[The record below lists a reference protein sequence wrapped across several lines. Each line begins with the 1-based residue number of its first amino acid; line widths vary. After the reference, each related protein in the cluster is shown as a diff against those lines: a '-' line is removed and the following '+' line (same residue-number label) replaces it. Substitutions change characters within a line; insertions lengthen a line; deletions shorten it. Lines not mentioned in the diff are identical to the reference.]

1 MTIRRSAIYLL
12 ILGVIA
18 LAFGGGYIAYPL
30 LHGANLPPSSLL
42 LQTLGGQNMDVYW
55 EAWKLLDRDFYG
67 DKPGSEERTYGAVR
81 GMVQS
86 FDDPYTYF
94 VEPVA
99 RELER
104 DEMRGSFGGIG
115 AGIEPTEDGFA
126 LRPSPGQPAAEA
138 GVLDGDLLLMV
149 DDREITPELSIDEV
163 VGLIRGP
170 VGTQVVLLVRRA
182 SASGDAGEEVTIA
195 VERAEIE
202 TPSVQ
207 WRIAESEAP
216 GPVVG
221 HIEHSL
227 FTERSP
233 AEMRQAVEELSAQ
246 GADSFILDLRGNS
259 GGLVSSA
266 IKIADMWLSEG
277 DILIEQDASGDE
289 EVYTADCGDAARRC
303 AADRAGG
310 RELGQ
315 RQRDRGGHAARQ
327 RPAR

>member
-67 DKPGSEERTYGAVR
+67 EKPDNDERTYGAVR
-81 GMVQS
+81 GMVKS

-94 VEPVA
+94 VEPMA

-104 DEMRGSFGGIG
+104 DEIARQLRRHRRGDRADGGRISS
-115 AGIEPTEDGFA
+115 

-170 VGTQVVLLVRRA
+170 VGTQVVLLVRR
-182 SASGDAGEEVTIA
+182 DRLRPTT
-195 VERAEIE
+195 RAK
-202 TPSVQ
+202 
-207 WRIAESEAP
+207 R
-216 GPVVG
+216 
-221 HIEHSL
+221 
-227 FTERSP
+227 
-233 AEMRQAVEELSAQ
+233 
-246 GADSFILDLRGNS
+246 
-259 GGLVSSA
+259 
-266 IKIADMWLSEG
+266 
-277 DILIEQDASGDE
+277 
-289 EVYTADCGDAARRC
+289 
-303 AADRAGG
+303 
-310 RELGQ
+310 
-315 RQRDRGGHAARQ
+315 
-327 RPAR
+327 